1 MIKKC
6 LYYVE
11 KIKSLGSAEIRY
23 IKEKLIIFKNELIR
37 KNRLNNRNNKYLDDY
52 NSNIKYRGIKDIRYL
67 FNKEV
72 ILLREYI
79 YNGIKD
85 RINNIQY

>member
-1 MIKKC
+1 MIKKG

-52 NSNIKYRGIKDIRYL
+52 NSNIKYRGIKDIRHL